1 MGNLLV
7 VQWLRLSAFTAE
19 DTGSNPGPGTKISQA
34 IWGNQKKKKTTGNLI
49 NNHQCGNT

>member
-34 IWGNQKKKKTTGNLI
+34 IWGNQKKKK
-49 NNHQCGNT
+49 NNGEFNK